1 MTSSKTEK
9 LLLLSL
15 IQQVRNTDD
24 KARRYELADSLC
36 DTLERLVV
44 VEDERSTES
53 NFTPFLE
60 AAE

>member
-15 IQQVRNTDD
+15 IQEVRNSDD

-36 DTLERLVV
+36 DALERLVIV
-44 VEDERSTES
+44 DAERTTDQ
-53 NFTPFLE
+53 NLTPFLM